1 MLSLTF
7 WTKSSVTNGAVKSP
21 EIQILSLKD
30 CVFSVNAINF

>member
-7 WTKSSVTNGAVKSP
+7 WAKSSVTNGAVKSS

-30 CVFSVNAINF
+30 SVFSINAINF